1 LAAKGTDAREL
12 QDRWRDAEFVASVR
26 PTLDDVFV
34 RKTASATVDLRGVV
48 VGLDGALPGLVGAD
62 LQGVHLRGV
71 DFSFARL
78 SCSMVRGCFDG
89 CLFHSAIFD
98 TCRMTAARFVESW
111 FDEATLDSP
120 WMDDAV
126 FHRCSFAGGRLSG
139 RGMREF
145 GGRRALFEDCD
156 FTGAKLKNMAFRA
169 CRFINCRFEGA
180 VFVRCMLVGVK
191 FENGS
196 PARGALSGC
205 DLQRVTV
212 DGGDL

>member
-1 LAAKGTDAREL
+1 
-12 QDRWRDAEFVASVR
+12 
-26 PTLDDVFV
+26 
-34 RKTASATVDLRGVV
+34 V

-156 FTGAKLKNMAFRA
+156 FTRLNAAFGWDD
-169 CRFINCRFEGA
+169 FQLFSSH
-180 VFVRCMLVGVK
+180 VREFTCD
-191 FENGS
+191 FREF
-196 PARGALSGC
+196 PAILQKSALC
-205 DLQRVTV
+205 VAL
-212 DGGDL
+212 